1 MLVKKIFNNSIF
13 LLTSLTLLFLSLNSI
28 FCKSALQNN
37 NIDAFSFTFYR
48 LFFAF
53 LILCAILFFKEKNLK
68 ISFKSNW
75 LSGFFLFLYA
85 ISFSYSYLS
94 LDAGLGALV
103 LFAIVQITIIIFALL
118 KKESITLKKLFGII
132 LAFLGLTII
141 LFPKEE
147 FSISFFHFFLMAIAG
162 FAWAIYTIL
171 GKKSK
176 EILKDTNNNF
186 FKATIFITIF
196 FLLFIEKTNITF
208 YGLFLSFLSG
218 GITSGIGY
226 VLWYQVL
233 KTIDIVS
240 AGVIQLLVPIIAIF
254 LSVIF
259 LDEKLTTTL
268 ISSTFLILFGIYL
281 AINKKAKL

>member
-1 MLVKKIFNNSIF
+1 MLVKKISNNSIF

-37 NIDAFSFTFYR
+37 YIDAFSFSFFR
-48 LFFAF
+48 LLFAF
-53 LILCAILFFKEKNLK
+53 IVLGIILFFKEKSLNLSIK
-68 ISFKSNW
+68 TDW
-75 LSGFFLFLYA
+75 TSGFFLFLYA
-85 ISFSYSYLS
+85 ITFSYSYIN

-118 KKESITLKKLFGII
+118 KKESLTFKKLLGIF
-132 LAFLGLTII
+132 LAFLGLVII
-141 LFPKEE
+141 LYPKEE
-147 FSISFFHFFLMAIAG
+147 FSISIFHFSLMSIAG

-176 EILKDTNNNF
+176 EILKDTTNNF
-186 FKATIFITIF
+186 LKATIFVIIF
-196 FLLFIEKTNITF
+196 FFLFVDITNITF

-233 KTIDIVS
+233 RNIDIVS

-281 AINKKAKL
+281 AINKKAKS